1 MDSEKIKDLIWAHSL
16 WKQQLRKAI
25 ESGRSR
31 VSVEDAGNDKKCA
44 LGKWILSEEAQVLP
58 NYAELVEIHHHFH
71 QQAAQILQLAIEG
84 KRHEALNAMAMGS
97 YFSKLTSQL
106 VNALND
112 INHH

>member
-1 MDSEKIKDLIWAHSL
+1 MNSEKIKDLIWAHSL

-31 VSVEDAGNDKKCA
+31 VSIEEASNDKKCT
-44 LGKWILSEEAQVLP
+44 LGQWLLSDEAQLLP

-71 QQAAQILQLAIEG
+71 QQAAQILQLAIDG

-106 VNALND
+106 VNALNE